1 MRQQRVS
8 TAWIAGA
15 ALALAGCGGSPV
27 TVQVVTEG
35 PDGPVPQSNVEVRFF
50 PFDRD
55 SVFDVLDTEATSPK
69 PEIPQDILAT
79 FEQIQAAQAEW
90 RDKDVEW
97 SEGRDRL
104 QQLSQE
110 LQGLDRRSRQ
120 YMEKYDQFN
129 ELEALVGRLEREKKA
144 LFDRFTE
151 MQESVATRV
160 DSFRIARDAWEEAAY
175 ADYFDI
181 ETDLLKA
188 SGKEVLAD
196 TTNADGFVTQGL
208 SGSDWWVSARV
219 PTARGE
225 LYWNVKIDP
234 GAVDTLRLTVENGED
249 RLRL

>member
-69 PEIPQDILAT
+69 PEVPQDMLAT
-79 FEQIQAAQAEW
+79 FEQIRAAQAEW

-129 ELEALVGRLEREKKA
+129 ELEAQVGRLERE
-144 LFDRFTE
+144 
-151 MQESVATRV
+151 ESVATRV

-196 TTNADGFVTQGL
+196 TTNADGYVTQGL

-234 GAVDTLRLTVENGED
+234 GAVDTLRLTMENGED